1 MQQRIFYFM
10 PIIFLVFCYNYAS
23 GLALYWTTQN
33 LFSIVQ
39 LYLTRNK
46 PLPTLEKKSIV
57 AKLAMNPQ
65 PAEILDTILG
75 YLGFVATIEL
85 EEHEGTPILQI
96 LTHEPQ
102 RLIGRREE
110 VMEDLQHLVNR
121 LLLAQNPPAPR
132 VIVDVQH
139 HRAMRDDALV
149 SKVKQLANVVRA
161 TGRPMQTL
169 PLNSYDRRIV
179 HNLFK
184 DDSEIQ
190 TWSPPEEDRLKR
202 ITIRK
207 RPAGK

>member
-1 MQQRIFYFM
+1 
-10 PIIFLVFCYNYAS
+10 
-23 GLALYWTTQN
+23 
-33 LFSIVQ
+33 
-39 LYLTRNK
+39 
-46 PLPTLEKKSIV
+46 
-57 AKLAMNPQ
+57 MNQQ

-75 YLGFVATIEL
+75 YLGFVATIEH
-85 EEHEGTPILQI
+85 EEHDGTPVLQI

-139 HRAMRDDALV
+139 HRAMRDDELV

-161 TGRPMQTL
+161 TGRPMQTA

-184 DDSEIQ
+184 DDAEIA
-190 TWSPPEEDRLKR
+190 TWSPPEEARVKR

>member
-1 MQQRIFYFM
+1 
-10 PIIFLVFCYNYAS
+10 
-23 GLALYWTTQN
+23 
-33 LFSIVQ
+33 
-39 LYLTRNK
+39 
-46 PLPTLEKKSIV
+46 
-57 AKLAMNPQ
+57 MNQQ

-75 YLGFVATIEL
+75 YLGFVATIEH
-85 EEHEGTPILQI
+85 EEHDGTPVLQI

-139 HRAMRDDALV
+139 HRAMRDDELV

-161 TGRPMQTL
+161 TGRPMQTA

-184 DDSEIQ
+184 DDAEIS
-190 TWSPPEEDRLKR
+190 TWSPPDEARLKR

-207 RPAGK
+207 RPAAKSG

>member
-1 MQQRIFYFM
+1 
-10 PIIFLVFCYNYAS
+10 
-23 GLALYWTTQN
+23 
-33 LFSIVQ
+33 
-39 LYLTRNK
+39 
-46 PLPTLEKKSIV
+46 
-57 AKLAMNPQ
+57 MNQQ

-75 YLGFVATIEL
+75 YLGFVATIEH
-85 EEHEGTPILQI
+85 EEHDGTPVLQI

-132 VIVDVQH
+132 IIVDVQH
-139 HRAMRDDALV
+139 HRAMRDDELV

-161 TGRPMQTL
+161 TGRPMQTA

-184 DDSEIQ
+184 DDPEIA
-190 TWSPPEEDRLKR
+190 TCSPPDDLRVKR
-202 ITIRK
+202 ITIKK
-207 RPAGK
+207 RPAPKKPEQQGPR

>member
-1 MQQRIFYFM
+1 
-10 PIIFLVFCYNYAS
+10 
-23 GLALYWTTQN
+23 
-33 LFSIVQ
+33 
-39 LYLTRNK
+39 
-46 PLPTLEKKSIV
+46 
-57 AKLAMNPQ
+57 MNQQ

-75 YLGFVATIEL
+75 YLGFVATIEH
-85 EEHEGTPILQI
+85 EEHDGTPVLQI

-110 VMEDLQHLVNR
+110 VMEDLQHIVNR

-139 HRAMRDDALV
+139 HRAMRDDELI
-149 SKVKQLANVVRA
+149 SKVKQLANIVRA
-161 TGRPMQTL
+161 TGRPMQTA

-184 DDSEIQ
+184 DDAEIS
-190 TWSPPEEDRLKR
+190 TWSPPDEARIKR

-207 RPAGK
+207 RPAAK

>member
-1 MQQRIFYFM
+1 
-10 PIIFLVFCYNYAS
+10 
-23 GLALYWTTQN
+23 
-33 LFSIVQ
+33 
-39 LYLTRNK
+39 
-46 PLPTLEKKSIV
+46 
-57 AKLAMNPQ
+57 MNQQ

-75 YLGFVATIEL
+75 YLGFVATIEH
-85 EEHEGTPILQI
+85 EEHDGTPVLQI

-139 HRAMRDDALV
+139 HRAMRDDELV

-161 TGRPMQTL
+161 TGRPMQTA

-184 DDSEIQ
+184 DDAEIA
-190 TWSPPEEDRLKR
+190 TWSPPDEARLKR

-207 RPAGK
+207 RPAAK

>member
-1 MQQRIFYFM
+1 
-10 PIIFLVFCYNYAS
+10 
-23 GLALYWTTQN
+23 
-33 LFSIVQ
+33 
-39 LYLTRNK
+39 
-46 PLPTLEKKSIV
+46 
-57 AKLAMNPQ
+57 MNQQ

-75 YLGFVATIEL
+75 YLGFVATIEH
-85 EEHEGTPILQI
+85 EEHDGTPVLQI

-139 HRAMRDDALV
+139 HRAMRDDELV

-161 TGRPMQTL
+161 TSRPMQTA

-184 DDSEIQ
+184 DDAEIA
-190 TWSPPEEDRLKR
+190 TWSPPEEARVKR

>member
-1 MQQRIFYFM
+1 
-10 PIIFLVFCYNYAS
+10 
-23 GLALYWTTQN
+23 
-33 LFSIVQ
+33 
-39 LYLTRNK
+39 
-46 PLPTLEKKSIV
+46 
-57 AKLAMNPQ
+57 MNQQ

-75 YLGFVATIEL
+75 YLGFVATIE
-85 EEHEGTPILQI
+85 HEDHDGTPVLQI

-139 HRAMRDDALV
+139 HRAMRDDELV

-161 TGRPMQTL
+161 TGRPMQTV

-184 DDSEIQ
+184 DDAEIA
-190 TWSPPEEDRLKR
+190 TWSPPDEARLKR
-202 ITIRK
+202 ITNRK
-207 RPAGK
+207 RPVGK

>member
-1 MQQRIFYFM
+1 
-10 PIIFLVFCYNYAS
+10 
-23 GLALYWTTQN
+23 
-33 LFSIVQ
+33 
-39 LYLTRNK
+39 
-46 PLPTLEKKSIV
+46 
-57 AKLAMNPQ
+57 MNQQ

-75 YLGFVATIEL
+75 YLGFVASIEH
-85 EEHEGTPILQI
+85 EEHDGTPVLQI

-139 HRAMRDDALV
+139 HRAMRDDELV

-161 TGRPMQTL
+161 TGRPMQTA

-184 DDSEIQ
+184 DDAEIA
-190 TWSPPEEDRLKR
+190 TWSPPDEARLKR

-207 RPAGK
+207 RPAAK

>member
-1 MQQRIFYFM
+1 
-10 PIIFLVFCYNYAS
+10 
-23 GLALYWTTQN
+23 
-33 LFSIVQ
+33 
-39 LYLTRNK
+39 
-46 PLPTLEKKSIV
+46 
-57 AKLAMNPQ
+57 MNPQ

-85 EEHEGTPILQI
+85 EDHEGTPVLQI
-96 LTHEPQ
+96 LTHEPE
-102 RLIGRREE
+102 RLVGRREE

-121 LLLAQNPPAPR
+121 ILASQKPPGPR

-149 SKVKQLANVVRA
+149 EKVRQLANVVRA

-184 DDSEIQ
+184 DDPAVM
-190 TWSPPEEDRLKR
+190 TWSPPDDSRLKR

-207 RPAGK
+207 RPAPKTA

>member
-1 MQQRIFYFM
+1 
-10 PIIFLVFCYNYAS
+10 
-23 GLALYWTTQN
+23 
-33 LFSIVQ
+33 
-39 LYLTRNK
+39 
-46 PLPTLEKKSIV
+46 
-57 AKLAMNPQ
+57 MNPQ
-65 PAEILDTILG
+65 PAEILDTMLG

-85 EEHEGTPILQI
+85 EEHEGTPVLQI
-96 LTHEPQ
+96 LTHEPE

-121 LLLAQNPPAPR
+121 ILANQNPPGPR

-149 SKVKQLANVVRA
+149 EKVRQLANVVRA

-184 DDSEIQ
+184 DDPDLA
-190 TWSPPEEDRLKR
+190 TWSPPDDARLKR

-207 RPAGK
+207 RPASKK

>member
-1 MQQRIFYFM
+1 
-10 PIIFLVFCYNYAS
+10 
-23 GLALYWTTQN
+23 
-33 LFSIVQ
+33 
-39 LYLTRNK
+39 
-46 PLPTLEKKSIV
+46 
-57 AKLAMNPQ
+57 MNQQ

-75 YLGFVATIEL
+75 YLGFVATIEH
-85 EEHEGTPILQI
+85 EEHDGTPVLQI

-132 VIVDVQH
+132 IIVDVQH
-139 HRAMRDDALV
+139 HRAMRDDELV

-161 TGRPMQTL
+161 TGRPMQTA

-184 DDSEIQ
+184 DDAEIA
-190 TWSPPEEDRLKR
+190 TWSPPEEARVKR

-207 RPAGK
+207 RPAEK

>member
-1 MQQRIFYFM
+1 
-10 PIIFLVFCYNYAS
+10 
-23 GLALYWTTQN
+23 
-33 LFSIVQ
+33 
-39 LYLTRNK
+39 
-46 PLPTLEKKSIV
+46 
-57 AKLAMNPQ
+57 MNQQ

-75 YLGFVATIEL
+75 YLGFVATIE
-85 EEHEGTPILQI
+85 HEDHDGTPVLQI

-132 VIVDVQH
+132 VNVDVQH
-139 HRAMRDDALV
+139 HRAMRDDELV

-161 TGRPMQTL
+161 TGRPMQTV

-184 DDSEIQ
+184 DDAEIA
-190 TWSPPEEDRLKR
+190 TWSPPDEARLKR

-207 RPAGK
+207 RPVGK

>member
-1 MQQRIFYFM
+1 
-10 PIIFLVFCYNYAS
+10 
-23 GLALYWTTQN
+23 
-33 LFSIVQ
+33 
-39 LYLTRNK
+39 
-46 PLPTLEKKSIV
+46 
-57 AKLAMNPQ
+57 MNQQ

-75 YLGFVATIEL
+75 YLGFVATIEH
-85 EEHEGTPILQI
+85 EEHDGTPVLQI

-132 VIVDVQH
+132 IIVDVQH
-139 HRAMRDDALV
+139 HRAMRDDELV

-161 TGRPMQTL
+161 TGRPMQTA

-184 DDSEIQ
+184 EDAEIA
-190 TWSPPEEDRLKR
+190 TWSPPEEARVKR

>member
-1 MQQRIFYFM
+1 
-10 PIIFLVFCYNYAS
+10 
-23 GLALYWTTQN
+23 
-33 LFSIVQ
+33 
-39 LYLTRNK
+39 
-46 PLPTLEKKSIV
+46 
-57 AKLAMNPQ
+57 MNPQ

-85 EEHEGTPILQI
+85 EEHEGTTVLQI

-149 SKVKQLANVVRA
+149 SKVKQLANVVHA

>member
-1 MQQRIFYFM
+1 
-10 PIIFLVFCYNYAS
+10 
-23 GLALYWTTQN
+23 
-33 LFSIVQ
+33 
-39 LYLTRNK
+39 
-46 PLPTLEKKSIV
+46 
-57 AKLAMNPQ
+57 MNQQ

-75 YLGFVATIEL
+75 YLGFVATIE
-85 EEHEGTPILQI
+85 HEDHDGTPVLQI

-139 HRAMRDDALV
+139 HRAMRDDELV

-161 TGRPMQTL
+161 TGRPMQTA

-184 DDSEIQ
+184 DDAEIG
-190 TWSPPEEDRLKR
+190 R
-202 ITIRK
+202 
-207 RPAGK
+207 AHV

>member
-1 MQQRIFYFM
+1 
-10 PIIFLVFCYNYAS
+10 
-23 GLALYWTTQN
+23 
-33 LFSIVQ
+33 
-39 LYLTRNK
+39 
-46 PLPTLEKKSIV
+46 
-57 AKLAMNPQ
+57 MNQQ

-75 YLGFVATIEL
+75 YLGFVATIEH
-85 EEHEGTPILQI
+85 EEHDGTPVLQI

-132 VIVDVQH
+132 IIVDVQH
-139 HRAMRDDALV
+139 HRAMRDDELV

-161 TGRPMQTL
+161 TGRPMQTA

-184 DDSEIQ
+184 DDAEIA
-190 TWSPPEEDRLKR
+190 TWSPPEEARVKR

>member
-1 MQQRIFYFM
+1 
-10 PIIFLVFCYNYAS
+10 
-23 GLALYWTTQN
+23 
-33 LFSIVQ
+33 
-39 LYLTRNK
+39 
-46 PLPTLEKKSIV
+46 
-57 AKLAMNPQ
+57 MNQQ

-75 YLGFVATIEL
+75 YLGFVATIEH
-85 EEHEGTPILQI
+85 EEHDGTPVLQI

-132 VIVDVQH
+132 IIVDVQH
-139 HRAMRDDALV
+139 HRAMRDDELV

-161 TGRPMQTL
+161 TGRPMQTA

-184 DDSEIQ
+184 DDAEIA
-190 TWSPPEEDRLKR
+190 TWSPPEEARVKR

-207 RPAGK
+207 RPVGK

>member
-1 MQQRIFYFM
+1 
-10 PIIFLVFCYNYAS
+10 
-23 GLALYWTTQN
+23 
-33 LFSIVQ
+33 
-39 LYLTRNK
+39 
-46 PLPTLEKKSIV
+46 
-57 AKLAMNPQ
+57 MNPQ

-85 EEHEGTPILQI
+85 EEHEGTPVLQI

-139 HRAMRDDALV
+139 HRAMRDDALA
-149 SKVKQLANVVRA
+149 SKVKQLANVARA
-161 TGRPMQTL
+161 TGRPMQTA

-190 TWSPPEEDRLKR
+190 TWSPPEEERLKR

>member
-1 MQQRIFYFM
+1 
-10 PIIFLVFCYNYAS
+10 
-23 GLALYWTTQN
+23 
-33 LFSIVQ
+33 
-39 LYLTRNK
+39 
-46 PLPTLEKKSIV
+46 
-57 AKLAMNPQ
+57 MNQQ

-75 YLGFVATIEL
+75 YLGFVATIE
-85 EEHEGTPILQI
+85 HEDHDGTPVLQI

-139 HRAMRDDALV
+139 HRAMRDDELV

-161 TGRPMQTL
+161 TGRPMQTV

-184 DDSEIQ
+184 DDAEIA
-190 TWSPPEEDRLKR
+190 TWSPPDEARLKR

>member
-1 MQQRIFYFM
+1 
-10 PIIFLVFCYNYAS
+10 
-23 GLALYWTTQN
+23 
-33 LFSIVQ
+33 
-39 LYLTRNK
+39 
-46 PLPTLEKKSIV
+46 
-57 AKLAMNPQ
+57 MNQQ

-75 YLGFVATIEL
+75 YLGFVATIEH
-85 EEHEGTPILQI
+85 EEHDGTPVLQI

-102 RLIGRREE
+102 RLIGRREK

-132 VIVDVQH
+132 IIVDVQH
-139 HRAMRDDALV
+139 HRAMRDDELV

-161 TGRPMQTL
+161 TGRPMQTA

-184 DDSEIQ
+184 DDAEIA
-190 TWSPPEEDRLKR
+190 TWSPPEEARVKR

>member
-1 MQQRIFYFM
+1 
-10 PIIFLVFCYNYAS
+10 
-23 GLALYWTTQN
+23 
-33 LFSIVQ
+33 
-39 LYLTRNK
+39 
-46 PLPTLEKKSIV
+46 
-57 AKLAMNPQ
+57 MNQQ

-75 YLGFVATIEL
+75 YLGFVATIE
-85 EEHEGTPILQI
+85 HEDHDGTPVLQI

-139 HRAMRDDALV
+139 HRAMRDDELV

-161 TGRPMQTL
+161 TGRPMQTV

-184 DDSEIQ
+184 DDAEIA
-190 TWSPPEEDRLKR
+190 TWSPPDEARLKR

-207 RPAGK
+207 RPVEK

>member
-1 MQQRIFYFM
+1 
-10 PIIFLVFCYNYAS
+10 
-23 GLALYWTTQN
+23 
-33 LFSIVQ
+33 
-39 LYLTRNK
+39 
-46 PLPTLEKKSIV
+46 
-57 AKLAMNPQ
+57 MNPL

-85 EEHEGTPILQI
+85 EEHEGIPDLQI
-96 LTHEPQ
+96 LTHEPE
-102 RLIGRREE
+102 RLVGRREE

-121 LLLAQNPPAPR
+121 ILAAQTPPGPR
-132 VIVDVQH
+132 IIVDVQH

-149 SKVKQLANVVRA
+149 EKVRQLAGVVRA

-184 DDSEIQ
+184 DDPHLA
-190 TWSPPEEDRLKR
+190 TWSPPDDTRLKR

-207 RPAGK
+207 RPAPKNP

>member
-1 MQQRIFYFM
+1 
-10 PIIFLVFCYNYAS
+10 
-23 GLALYWTTQN
+23 
-33 LFSIVQ
+33 
-39 LYLTRNK
+39 
-46 PLPTLEKKSIV
+46 
-57 AKLAMNPQ
+57 MNPQ

-85 EEHEGTPILQI
+85 EEHEGTPVLQI
-96 LTHEPQ
+96 LTHEPE
-102 RLIGRREE
+102 RLVGRREE

-121 LLLAQNPPAPR
+121 ILASQKPPGPR

-149 SKVKQLANVVRA
+149 EKVRQLANVVRA

-184 DDSEIQ
+184 DDPAVM
-190 TWSPPEEDRLKR
+190 TWSPPDDSRLKR

-207 RPAGK
+207 RPAPKTA

>member
-1 MQQRIFYFM
+1 
-10 PIIFLVFCYNYAS
+10 
-23 GLALYWTTQN
+23 
-33 LFSIVQ
+33 
-39 LYLTRNK
+39 
-46 PLPTLEKKSIV
+46 
-57 AKLAMNPQ
+57 MNPQ

-75 YLGFVATIEL
+75 YLGFVASIEL
-85 EEHEGTPILQI
+85 EEHEGTPVLQI

-132 VIVDVQH
+132 IIVDVQH

-149 SKVKQLANVVRA
+149 SKVKQLANVARA
-161 TGRPMQTL
+161 TGRPMQTA

>member
-1 MQQRIFYFM
+1 
-10 PIIFLVFCYNYAS
+10 
-23 GLALYWTTQN
+23 
-33 LFSIVQ
+33 
-39 LYLTRNK
+39 
-46 PLPTLEKKSIV
+46 
-57 AKLAMNPQ
+57 MNQQ

-75 YLGFVATIEL
+75 YLGFVATIE
-85 EEHEGTPILQI
+85 HEDHDGTPVLQI

-132 VIVDVQH
+132 IIVDVQH
-139 HRAMRDDALV
+139 HRAMRDDELV

-161 TGRPMQTL
+161 TGRPMQTA

-184 DDSEIQ
+184 DDAEIA
-190 TWSPPEEDRLKR
+190 TWSPPEEARVKR

-207 RPAGK
+207 RPVGK

>member
-1 MQQRIFYFM
+1 
-10 PIIFLVFCYNYAS
+10 
-23 GLALYWTTQN
+23 
-33 LFSIVQ
+33 
-39 LYLTRNK
+39 
-46 PLPTLEKKSIV
+46 
-57 AKLAMNPQ
+57 MNQQ

-75 YLGFVATIEL
+75 YLGFVATIEH
-85 EEHEGTPILQI
+85 EEHDGTPVLQI

-132 VIVDVQH
+132 IIVDVQH
-139 HRAMRDDALV
+139 HRAMRDDELV

-161 TGRPMQTL
+161 TGRPMQTA

-184 DDSEIQ
+184 DDAEIA
-190 TWSPPEEDRLKR
+190 TWSPPEEARVKR

-207 RPAGK
+207 RPTAK

>member
-1 MQQRIFYFM
+1 
-10 PIIFLVFCYNYAS
+10 
-23 GLALYWTTQN
+23 
-33 LFSIVQ
+33 
-39 LYLTRNK
+39 
-46 PLPTLEKKSIV
+46 
-57 AKLAMNPQ
+57 MNPQ

-85 EEHEGTPILQI
+85 EDHEGTPVLQI
-96 LTHEPQ
+96 LTHEPE
-102 RLIGRREE
+102 RLVGRREE

-121 LLLAQNPPAPR
+121 ILASQKPPGPR

-149 SKVKQLANVVRA
+149 EKVRQLANVVRA

-184 DDSEIQ
+184 DDPAVT
-190 TWSPPEEDRLKR
+190 TWSPPDDARLKR

-207 RPAGK
+207 RPAPKTA

>member
-1 MQQRIFYFM
+1 
-10 PIIFLVFCYNYAS
+10 
-23 GLALYWTTQN
+23 
-33 LFSIVQ
+33 
-39 LYLTRNK
+39 
-46 PLPTLEKKSIV
+46 
-57 AKLAMNPQ
+57 MNPL

-85 EEHEGTPILQI
+85 EEHEGIPVLQI
-96 LTHEPQ
+96 LTHEPE
-102 RLIGRREE
+102 RLVGRREE

-121 LLLAQNPPAPR
+121 ILAAQTPPGPR
-132 VIVDVQH
+132 IIVDVQH

-149 SKVKQLANVVRA
+149 EKVRQLAGVVRA

-184 DDSEIQ
+184 DDPHLA
-190 TWSPPEEDRLKR
+190 TWSPPDDTRLKR

-207 RPAGK
+207 RPAPKNP

>member
-1 MQQRIFYFM
+1 
-10 PIIFLVFCYNYAS
+10 
-23 GLALYWTTQN
+23 
-33 LFSIVQ
+33 
-39 LYLTRNK
+39 
-46 PLPTLEKKSIV
+46 
-57 AKLAMNPQ
+57 MNQQ

-75 YLGFVATIEL
+75 YLGFVATIE
-85 EEHEGTPILQI
+85 HEDHDGTPVLQI

-121 LLLAQNPPAPR
+121 LLLAQNPPATR

-139 HRAMRDDALV
+139 HRAMRDDELV

-161 TGRPMQTL
+161 TGRSMQTV

-184 DDSEIQ
+184 DDAEIA
-190 TWSPPEEDRLKR
+190 TWSPPDEARLKR

-207 RPAGK
+207 RPVGK

>member
-1 MQQRIFYFM
+1 
-10 PIIFLVFCYNYAS
+10 
-23 GLALYWTTQN
+23 
-33 LFSIVQ
+33 
-39 LYLTRNK
+39 
-46 PLPTLEKKSIV
+46 
-57 AKLAMNPQ
+57 MNQQ

-75 YLGFVATIEL
+75 YLGFVATIE
-85 EEHEGTPILQI
+85 HEDHDGTPVLQI

-132 VIVDVQH
+132 IIVDVQH
-139 HRAMRDDALV
+139 HRVMRDDELV

-161 TGRPMQTL
+161 TGRPMQTA

-184 DDSEIQ
+184 DDAEIA
-190 TWSPPEEDRLKR
+190 TWSPPEEARVKR

-207 RPAGK
+207 RSTAK

>member
-1 MQQRIFYFM
+1 
-10 PIIFLVFCYNYAS
+10 
-23 GLALYWTTQN
+23 
-33 LFSIVQ
+33 
-39 LYLTRNK
+39 
-46 PLPTLEKKSIV
+46 
-57 AKLAMNPQ
+57 MNQQ

-75 YLGFVATIEL
+75 YLGFVATIEH
-85 EEHEGTPILQI
+85 EEHDGTPVLQI

-132 VIVDVQH
+132 IIVDVQH
-139 HRAMRDDALV
+139 HRAMRDDELV

-161 TGRPMQTL
+161 TGRPMQTA

-184 DDSEIQ
+184 DDAEIS
-190 TWSPPEEDRLKR
+190 TWSPPEEARVKR

>member
-1 MQQRIFYFM
+1 
-10 PIIFLVFCYNYAS
+10 
-23 GLALYWTTQN
+23 
-33 LFSIVQ
+33 
-39 LYLTRNK
+39 
-46 PLPTLEKKSIV
+46 
-57 AKLAMNPQ
+57 MNQQ

-75 YLGFVATIEL
+75 YLGFVATIEH
-85 EEHEGTPILQI
+85 EEHDGTPVLQI

-132 VIVDVQH
+132 IIVDVQH
-139 HRAMRDDALV
+139 HRAMRDDELV
-149 SKVKQLANVVRA
+149 SKVKQLANVVRD
-161 TGRPMQTL
+161 TGRPMQTA

-184 DDSEIQ
+184 DDAEIA
-190 TWSPPEEDRLKR
+190 TWSPPEEARVKR

>member
-1 MQQRIFYFM
+1 
-10 PIIFLVFCYNYAS
+10 
-23 GLALYWTTQN
+23 
-33 LFSIVQ
+33 
-39 LYLTRNK
+39 
-46 PLPTLEKKSIV
+46 
-57 AKLAMNPQ
+57 MNQQ
-65 PAEILDTILG
+65 PAEILDTMLG
-75 YLGFVATIEL
+75 YLGFVATIEH
-85 EEHEGTPILQI
+85 EEHEGTPVLQI

-139 HRAMRDDALV
+139 HRAMRDDELV

-161 TGRPMQTL
+161 TGRPMQTA

-190 TWSPPEEDRLKR
+190 TWSPPEEERLKR

-207 RPAGK
+207 RPAVK